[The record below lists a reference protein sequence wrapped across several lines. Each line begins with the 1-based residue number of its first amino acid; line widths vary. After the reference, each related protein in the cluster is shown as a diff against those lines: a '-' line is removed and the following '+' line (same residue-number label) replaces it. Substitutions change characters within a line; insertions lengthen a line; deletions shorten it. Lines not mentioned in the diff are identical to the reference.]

1 MDIPYIPKTTT
12 PLLTF
17 HILRTKLQDLSD
29 FKTFHMPTS
38 VYGVTV
44 YSYCM
49 FLIKFECTELIVYG
63 LLCYFLY
70 TKMCIYFCICLY
82 IRDVLVV
89 AI

>member
-1 MDIPYIPKTTT
+1 MPKQWTFLTFPRPPP

-29 FKTFHMPTS
+29 FKTFHMPAS

-49 FLIKFECTELIVYG
+49 FLIKFECTEL
-63 LLCYFLY
+63 LCYFLY
-70 TKMCIYFCICLY
+70 KKMCIISVYVY
-82 IRDVLVV
+82 ILGMYW
-89 AI
+89 